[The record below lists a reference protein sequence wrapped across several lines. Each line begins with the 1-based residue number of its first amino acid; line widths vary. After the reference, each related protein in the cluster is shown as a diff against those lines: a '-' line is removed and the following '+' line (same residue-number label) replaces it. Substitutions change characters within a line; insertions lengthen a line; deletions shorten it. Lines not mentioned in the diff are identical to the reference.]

1 MIEFTGDTKL
11 KELIPFAE
19 PRAPRR
25 RKRKRR
31 RLGEEMV
38 DCVEMFCERLREL
51 NEGRAPLRFGEPTWQ
66 ERERDRMR
74 LERSRLDAELGWMDL
89 VEREEPDYEANV
101 RLLEGRD
108 EFAWMTDFPRK

>member
-31 RLGEEMV
+31 RLGEHMV
-38 DCVEMFCERLREL
+38 DVVEEFSRRIREL
-51 NEGRAPLRFGEPTWQ
+51 NEGSPPLRFGEPTWQ

-74 LERSRLDAELGWMDL
+74 AKRSRLDAELGWMDL
-89 VEREEPDYEANV
+89 VEREEPDYEASF